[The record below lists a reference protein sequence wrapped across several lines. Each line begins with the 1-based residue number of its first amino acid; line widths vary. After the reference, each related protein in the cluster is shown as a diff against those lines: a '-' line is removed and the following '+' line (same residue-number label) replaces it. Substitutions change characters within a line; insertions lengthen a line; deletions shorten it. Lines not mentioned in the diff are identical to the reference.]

1 MSRRL
6 DSGIMTAMTKIGNL
20 VAEEARRRVKTA
32 RMAGAISLSEA
43 KKLSNGNYYIDMIIN
58 LDENTGA
65 PEFMAYEKGS
75 GLHKEDVGFWG
86 NKTYVIAPK
95 KAKALAFPF
104 MFTSFSGKKSLG
116 GYVDGQYMKAKDI
129 NKEVMTSDHGQV
141 LADPSF
147 WSYVDHP
154 GVAAR
159 PAVKPAFKAKRQ
171 EAMEIFKQSVGKSIG
186 LILKEATKPNA

>member
-1 MSRRL
+1 MSNRL

-75 GLHKEDVGFWG
+75 GLYGEQ
-86 NKTYVIAPK
+86 NETYVIAPK
-95 KAKALAFPF
+95 KAEALAFPF
-104 MFTSFSGKKSLG
+104 TLTSFSGKKLLG
-116 GYVDGQYMKAKDI
+116 GYVDGQYKKAKYI
-129 NKEVMTSDHGQV
+129 NKEVMISDHGQV
-141 LADPSF
+141 FVDPAF

-154 GVAAR
+154 GVEAR